1 MAFQDFKFRLSLTLS
16 GQTCRQGIV
25 VGLVVMLLLVP
36 LYFSP
41 LFHDYEI
48 PKIVIFQTI
57 TILLAVL
64 GLVGMVLD
72 GEISILDTSLY
83 YTFLGFLA
91 VHFISLY
98 QASNVFQG
106 LDLLFRY
113 LCYFLLPV
121 LVFHTVR
128 TNRGLIQLAGVM
140 ALTGSIVAVVGLLQ
154 HNGVYS
160 FNSRWNI
167 PISTIGNV
175 NFVAEYY
182 NVVFPIA
189 ITLLFIPQ
197 RFWICLGALLSCFLM
212 SCHLVVLGSRGGW
225 LGATVAL
232 VIMGIVVAIRHFRI
246 SRRIL
251 DTVVVV
257 VVVIGLGCP
266 VAASLLS
273 DIPVGADRTLGHLT
287 ADYWERTVNRTE
299 DALKLKDDSS
309 QQRVLLW
316 EDTLRL
322 VLDRPLFGV
331 GVGNFEYHIPAYTS
345 RQSLEV
351 KMRMEEQNKME
362 LMAYSAHNEYLEV
375 WAETGILGLAFFCV
389 LMYQISVALLKLL
402 KRYLRGEETLLVVG
416 LAGAFAA
423 TLTHSFFST
432 NLHDPASAV
441 HFWIV
446 VGMVWSLKMNAE
458 GEGRLGLLL
467 TEARGVALGL
477 ISAGMLVLTITVV
490 LGVQTLLGAYN
501 YCRGMVWFQRED
513 YVEAAE
519 FLEKASAYRYTH
531 DFAVFQN
538 LGMSLYNE
546 NKYED
551 AAMAFQKSLFRHRN
565 NASAS
570 YYLGRTLSQL
580 GRTDAALP
588 HLKKSVDLNPLS
600 AEYRTGWGEALG
612 REGRGKEAIRE
623 LKEAVHLDP
632 NAWEAVYALGYNY
645 KEAGN
650 YAEAISAYRKA
661 LALKPGKAEVTNS
674 LAVGYSLNKEYENA
688 HVLFA
693 RVAEDYPKRSD
704 YQVNLAVSF
713 LNLGKLENARLACQQ
728 ALRIDANNAKAFAVT
743 GSVYEAAGD
752 VERAKLA
759 YREALKRNPDDEGI
773 RDRVRALEAGQ

>member
-1 MAFQDFKFRLSLTLS
+1 MGIQNLKSKLSPTFS
-16 GQTCRQGIV
+16 GKTCRQGIV
-25 VGLVVMLLLVP
+25 LGLVLMILLVP

-41 LFHDYEI
+41 LFHDYET

-57 TILLAVL
+57 TVLLAVI
-64 GLVGMVLD
+64 GIVGMALD

-128 TNRGLIQLAGVM
+128 SNRALLQLAGVM
-140 ALTGSIVAVVGLLQ
+140 TVTGSIVATIGLLQ

-160 FNSRWNI
+160 FHSRWNI

-189 ITLLFIPQ
+189 LTLLFIPKSFSL
-197 RFWICLGALLSCFLM
+197 RMGALLSCFLM

-225 LGATVAL
+225 LGATVAFL
-232 VIMGIVVAIRHFRI
+232 VMGCAVSIRHFRI
-246 SRRIL
+246 GRRLL
-251 DTVVVV
+251 DTAVVAIVV
-257 VVVIGLGCP
+257 LGLGWP

-273 DIPVGADRTLGHLT
+273 DIPVGVDRTLGHLT
-287 ADYWERTVNRTE
+287 ADYWEKTINRTE

-322 VLDRPLFGV
+322 ILDRPLVGV

-351 KMRMEEQNKME
+351 KMRMEDQNKME
-362 LMAYSAHNEYLEV
+362 LMAYRAHNEYLEV
-375 WAETGILGLAFFCV
+375 WAETGILGLAVFCF
-389 LMYQISVALLKLL
+389 LMYQISVALVMLL
-402 KRYLRGEETLLVVG
+402 KRYSRGEESLLVVG
-416 LAGAFAA
+416 LAAAFSA
-423 TLTHSFFST
+423 TLAHSFFST
-432 NLHDPASAV
+432 NLQDPASAV

-446 VGMVWSLKMNAE
+446 VGMVWSIKLRAE
-458 GEGRLGLLL
+458 GESRLGLLL
-467 TEARGVALGL
+467 TEARGVAFGL
-477 ISAGMLVLTITVV
+477 ISTGILVLTFTVV
-490 LGVQTLLGAYN
+490 LSVQTLLGAYN
-501 YCRGMVWFQRED
+501 YCMGMLWFQRED
-513 YVEAAE
+513 FVEASA

-531 DFAVFQN
+531 DFALFQN

-546 NKYED
+546 NQYED
-551 AAMAFQKSLFRHRN
+551 AARAFQQSLLRHRN

-570 YYLGRTLSQL
+570 FYLGKTLAQLDRTE
-580 GRTDAALP
+580 TALTY
-588 HLKKSVDLNPLS
+588 LKKSVDLNPLS

-612 REGRGKEAIRE
+612 QEGRREDAVRELSEAIR
-623 LKEAVHLDP
+623 LNP
-632 NAWEAVYALGYNY
+632 NAWEAHYALGYNY
-645 KEAGN
+645 KESGDLEGAVD
-650 YAEAISAYRKA
+650 AYGKA
-661 LALKPGKAEVTNS
+661 LGLKPGKAEILNS
-674 LAVGYSLNKEYENA
+674 LAVVYSRQEKFESANEIFNK
-688 HVLFA
+688 LIK
-693 RVAEDYPKRSD
+693 DYPLRAD
-704 YQVNLAVSF
+704 YRVNLAVSF
-713 LNLGKLENARLACQQ
+713 LNLGKLEQARSACQA
-728 ALRIDANNAKAFAVT
+728 ALEINPDYGKAFAVT

-752 VERAKLA
+752 VARAKLA
-759 YREALKRNPDDEGI
+759 YKEALKRNPE
-773 RDRVRALEAGQ
+773 DRAVRERVSALEAGR